1 MISIFEGNMTDA
13 NTENEI
19 AFDLWFDIFLDDYL
33 KRRPISATF
42 MGAHQYDH
50 ALPDFSLDA
59 DADLLASARDL
70 IAKLDAIPNDGLTES
85 QIYDRILARG
95 FLETQLWE
103 VGSPFFQAG
112 NPSHHTGEAAFSV
125 ISLFQRDTDPITDRV
140 ESAIRRMAALP
151 AYFETARARV
161 VHAPLLW
168 TERAIREAGAGEEYF
183 KNGIHILAEE
193 HGIERPA
200 FQKQAKVA
208 ARACHEHAVWLRG
221 ELSQRRSPFKPA
233 GTEAFDRYLHKGH
246 FLPAGQD
253 TQWWFDYAHAELIE
267 ATEDMKEL
275 AKSIDWKRSWRD
287 QLGQLPNHH
296 PSAKRYYQSFGEVW
310 KRCRQQAIDADL
322 VTWPDFPIDF
332 GPIPRSDRQSAKGL
346 HYLYYRCPPP
356 FGSHDSHHAF
366 VPPCEPDM
374 SPEEQEAVL
383 RSTNDAR
390 IELDHVI
397 HHAGLGHHVQ
407 NYHAF
412 RAESRVGQMAG
423 ADCASRIAMFCAG
436 TLVEGWACYA
446 GELMEEIGALSD
458 LQRLSEAQTRVRMAA
473 RAVADTAI
481 HSGEFSVERAARF
494 YRDEAGMPASAALS
508 EAVKNSMF
516 PGVGMMDL
524 AGVAGIDELRRQME
538 DRQGPSFSLRAF
550 HDRFL
555 SYGAIPVTLIAA
567 SMLTDSAP
575 A

>member
-1 MISIFEGNMTDA
+1 MTDA
-13 NTENEI
+13 STIENEI
-19 AFDLWFDIFLDDYL
+19 AFDLWFHEFLDDYL
-33 KRRPISATF
+33 KRRPVSATF

-50 ALPDFSLDA
+50 ALPDFSVEA
-59 DADLLASARDL
+59 DADLSSSARDL
-70 IAKLDAIPNDGLTES
+70 IAALDAIPNEGLTET

-125 ISLFQRDTDPITDRV
+125 ISLFQRDTEPLTDRV

-168 TERAIREAGAGEEYF
+168 TERAIREADSGEEYF
-183 KNGIHILAEE
+183 KNGLPILAEA
-193 HGIERPA
+193 HGIDRPA
-200 FQKQAKVA
+200 FLKQAKVA
-208 ARACHEHAVWLRG
+208 ARAFHEHAVWLRS

-246 FLPAGQD
+246 FLPAEQD
-253 TQWWFDYAHAELIE
+253 TQWWFDYAFAELVE
-267 ATEDMKEL
+267 ATADMREL
-275 AKSIDWKRSWRD
+275 AKSIDWKRTWKE
-287 QLGQLPNHH
+287 QLAEIPDHH
-296 PSAKRYYQSFGEVW
+296 PSAEHYYQSFSEVW
-310 KRCRQQAIDADL
+310 EMSRQQAIDADL

-332 GPIPRSDRQSAKGL
+332 GPIPRSDRQAAKGL
-346 HYLYYRCPPP
+346 YYLYYRCPPP
-356 FGSHDSHHAF
+356 FGYHDSHHYV
-366 VPPCEPDM
+366 VPPCEPEM
-374 SPEEQEAVL
+374 TPEEQEAVL
-383 RSTNDAR
+383 RSTNDAQ
-390 IELDHVI
+390 IKLNHVI

-412 RAESRVGQMAG
+412 RAESRVGRMAG
-423 ADCASRIAMFCAG
+423 TDCASRIAMFCGG

-446 GELMEEIGALSD
+446 TELMEEIGALSD
-458 LQRLSEAQTRVRMAA
+458 LQRLSEAQTRLRMAA

-481 HSGEFSVERAARF
+481 HSGEFSLERAARF
-494 YRDEAGMPASAALS
+494 YRDEAGMPATAALG

-516 PGVGMMDL
+516 PGAAMMYL
-524 AGVAGIDELRRQME
+524 AGVSGIDELRRKLE
-538 DRQGPSFSLRAF
+538 ENEGKDFTLKSF

-555 SYGAIPVTLIAA
+555 RYGAIPVTLIAA
-567 SMLTDSAP
+567 SMLGAGP
-575 A
+575 AS